1 LLIEIRTVRGREGKT
16 SAAFLVIRAV
26 SFPPG
31 FG

>member
-1 LLIEIRTVRGREGKT
+1 LFTGIRTVRGREGKT
-16 SAAFLVIRAV
+16 SAAFLAVKAV